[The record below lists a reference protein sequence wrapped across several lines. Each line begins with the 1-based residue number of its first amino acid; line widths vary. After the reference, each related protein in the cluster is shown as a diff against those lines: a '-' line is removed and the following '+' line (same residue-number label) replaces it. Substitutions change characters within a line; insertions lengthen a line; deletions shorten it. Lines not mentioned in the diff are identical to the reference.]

1 MIQRVIR
8 QSAVQ
13 LVQRIDRDL
22 RRAHGH
28 GRAYRRV
35 AHPQGDSPR
44 DARTNFKMDNL
55 FTPSSS
61 SLANTQ
67 PLPMQRMPTIV
78 NDNKLQSVCRMT
90 CDLPIA

>member
-1 MIQRVIR
+1 
-8 QSAVQ
+8 
-13 LVQRIDRDL
+13 
-22 RRAHGH
+22 
-28 GRAYRRV
+28 
-35 AHPQGDSPR
+35 
-44 DARTNFKMDNL
+44 MDNL